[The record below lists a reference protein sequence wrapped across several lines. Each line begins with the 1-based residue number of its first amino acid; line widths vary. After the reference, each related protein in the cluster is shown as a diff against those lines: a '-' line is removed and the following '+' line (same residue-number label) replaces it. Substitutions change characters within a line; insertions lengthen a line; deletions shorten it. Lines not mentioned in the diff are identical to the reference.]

1 MKTSTILYKTLTR
14 ALSITRPHDT
24 PATMYFTNWLS
35 QHVPAKLHEKM
46 WVDVAGNL
54 HVDARSTG
62 LHKSLFVAHVDTVHR
77 TVAAN
82 KFTKT
87 KDMWFADGAPL
98 GADDGAGCA
107 MLMHM
112 LCNNVPGY
120 YVFTQGEE
128 CGGIGATHLAK
139 QYPQLLSEFDRA
151 IAFDRRGADSIITD
165 QAYGVCCSDTF
176 AQHLSDQLNAAD
188 DTFMYCPDPSGV
200 YTDTAEFV
208 DMIPECTNIS
218 VGYMFEHSDRE
229 QLDITHFK
237 ALAKA
242 VLKVKWDMLPTEREP
257 GVYELP
263 MRSGMYD
270 TQWYSAN
277 GTYWED
283 ETDYVSEVREAIYDA
298 QTGLCVDLLHMI
310 AESAYP
316 EDPEMA
322 LPALD
327 RYRLTDDVLNQA
339 LQDLRVYDPDVV
351 LCTLFDQTY
360 RMQ

>member
-35 QHVPAKLHEKM
+35 ERVPTKFKDKM

-54 HVDARSTG
+54 HVDARLDGT
-62 LHKSLFVAHVDTVHR
+62 HKTLFVAHVDTVHKS
-77 TVAAN
+77 VAAN

-87 KDMWFADGAPL
+87 KHMWFADGAPL

-112 LCNNVPGY
+112 LTHKVAGY

-139 QYPQLLSEFDRA
+139 HYPQLLGEFDRA
-151 IAFDRRGADSIITD
+151 IAFDRRGVDSIITD
-165 QAYGVCCSDTF
+165 QAYGMCCSDAF

-188 DTFMYCPDPSGV
+188 DTFMYSPDPSGV

-208 DMIPECTNIS
+208 DVIPECTNIS

-229 QLDITHFK
+229 QLDIAHFQ

-257 GVYELP
+257 GVYALP
-263 MRSGMYD
+263 MSTGMYD
-270 TQWYSAN
+270 TGWYKGEHWS
-277 GTYWED
+277 D
-283 ETDYVSEVREAIYDA
+283 ELDYTSEIRETIYDA
-298 QTGLCVDLLHMI
+298 QAGICVDLLHMI
-310 AESAYP
+310 AESVYP

-322 LPALD
+322 LPSLD
-327 RYRLTDDVLNQA
+327 RNRLTEKVLAQA

-351 LCTLFDQTY
+351 LCSLFDQIY
-360 RMQ
+360 RMH